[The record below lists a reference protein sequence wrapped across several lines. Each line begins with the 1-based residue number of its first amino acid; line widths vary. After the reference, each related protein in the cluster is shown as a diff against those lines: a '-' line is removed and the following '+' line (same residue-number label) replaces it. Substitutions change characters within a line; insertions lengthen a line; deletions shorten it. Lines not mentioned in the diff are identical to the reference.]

1 MKNAKRRVSLHDMA
15 RENKADQVYT
25 VLREEIVTGQLRP
38 GASLSV
44 LKIAERFGASRT
56 PVRDA
61 FMRLEAEGLVSL
73 IDRQGARVT
82 PISIGGVRD
91 LFTTRTLLE
100 CAATKYVAEA
110 AGQDEKIDGLFAD
123 LKKQFEGVAGK
134 RGGAEPYSRFYELT
148 EAYDQAIIASTRN
161 QHLARIIAD
170 LRPHSARL
178 RIIAHSPARLEVSL
192 REHVRMCEAI
202 LAHDGDAAAAACA
215 DHLAH
220 TQQTILDAILD
231 PNSSSVTV
239 DLVAH

>member
-1 MKNAKRRVSLHDMA
+1 MA

-25 VLREEIVTGQLRP
+25 ALREEIVRGHLPP

-61 FMRLEAEGLVSL
+61 FMRLESEGLVSL
-73 IDRQGARVT
+73 IDRQGARVA

-100 CAATKYVAEA
+100 SAATKYVAEA
-110 AGQDEKIDGLFAD
+110 AGQDDKVHGLFAD
-123 LKKQFEGVAGK
+123 LKAQFEDIANE
-134 RGGAEPYSRFYELT
+134 RESSELDTRFYELT
-148 EAYDQAIIASTRN
+148 EAYDQAVIASTRN
-161 QHLARIIAD
+161 QHIARIIAD

-178 RIIAHSPARLEVSL
+178 RIIAHSPTRLEVSL
-192 REHVRMCEAI
+192 REHIRMCQAI
-202 LAHDGDAAAAACA
+202 LDHDGEAAAAACA

-231 PNSSSVTV
+231 PSSSGSTIG
-239 DLVAH
+239 LVAP

>member
-1 MKNAKRRVSLHDMA
+1 MA
-15 RENKADQVYT
+15 RENKADQIYT
-25 VLREEIVTGQLRP
+25 VLREEIVSGRLRP

-61 FMRLEAEGLVSL
+61 FMRLESDGLVSL

-82 PISIGGVRD
+82 PISISGVRD
-91 LFTTRTLLE
+91 LFTTRALLE

-110 AGQDEKIDGLFAD
+110 AGQDEKVHGLFAD
-123 LKKQFEGVAGK
+123 LKAQFEDVAAK
-134 RGGAEPYSRFYELT
+134 PEATEVSNRANRFYELT

-161 QHLARIIAD
+161 QHIARIIAD
-170 LRPHSARL
+170 LRPYSARL
-178 RIIAHSPARLEVSL
+178 RIIAHSPGRLKVSL

-202 LAHDGDAAAAACA
+202 LAHDGDAAASACA

-220 TQQTILDAILD
+220 TQQTILDAILN
-231 PNSSSVTV
+231 PNSSDVTI
-239 DLVAH
+239 DLVGH